1 MTLLDKID
9 HLEKVSELYL
19 KGYKPSQ
26 IARALDISP
35 AMAKNYVEQYKEAI
49 TNRVMEDPDFLDRI
63 QDNTLEALEQIDLLI
78 KEAWETYENAKEL
91 EMMNQQINLLK
102 VAGDLTDKRN
112 KLLQLVGAKIDS
124 GMTARMQK
132 AEQVNFVVSSI
143 IKDIISQC
151 PNCRNEAQV
160 RLAEAFRDM
169 NRPEEA
175 VELHR
180 VGDAED
186 AIVIEEED
194 TSEEEW
200 SDDQQEDM
208 MADILGD

>member
-1 MTLLDKID
+1 MSGLLAKID
-9 HLEKVSELYL
+9 TFEKVSELYL
-19 KGYKPSQ
+19 KGYKNAQ
-26 IARALDISP
+26 IARSLDISP
-35 AMAKNYVEQYKEAI
+35 AQAKHYVDQYKEAI
-49 TNRVMEDPDFLDRI
+49 ATRVMEDPDFLDRI

-78 KEAWETYENAKEL
+78 KESWETYENAKEL

-143 IKDIISQC
+143 IKDIISGC
-151 PNCRNEAQV
+151 DRCRNEAQV

-169 NRPEEA
+169 NRPDEA
-175 VELHR
+175 VEMHK
-180 VGDAED
+180 VEDIEEAE
-186 AIVIEEED
+186 VIED
-194 TSEEEW
+194 EEEW
-200 SDDQQEDM
+200 TEDQHEDM
-208 MADILGD
+208 MADILSEH

>member
-1 MTLLDKID
+1 MSLLDKID

-35 AMAKNYVEQYKEAI
+35 AMAKSYVEQYKEAI

-112 KLLQLVGAKIDS
+112 KLLQLVGAKLDS

-151 PNCRNEAQV
+151 PNCRGQAQV

-169 NRPEEA
+169 NRPEDA

-186 AIVIEEED
+186 AIIIEEEE
-194 TSEEEW
+194 TEEW
-200 SDDQQEDM
+200 SEDQQEDM

>member
-1 MTLLDKID
+1 MSGLLDRID

-26 IARALDISP
+26 IARKLDIS
-35 AMAKNYVEQYKEAI
+35 AAQARNYVEQYKEAVA
-49 TNRVMEDPDFLDRI
+49 TRVMEDPDFLDRI

-151 PNCRNEAQV
+151 DNCKGQAQV

-175 VELHR
+175 VEMHKIEGDI
-180 VGDAED
+180 VDAE
-186 AIVIEEED
+186 VVEEEED
-194 TSEEEW
+194 VW
-200 SDDQQEDM
+200 DDDRQAEM
-208 MADILGD
+208 LGDVFGD